1 MNEKPEALRLADLLD
16 KKWWRWK
23 DNPTDELKA
32 AAELR
37 RLHAENEKLRMTL
50 RVEESCSFRT
60 QMQQYAA
67 QRDELLEALTRIRAL
82 PVHADSIRMAHK
94 YAEDA
99 IAKAGGAE

>member
-1 MNEKPEALRLADLLD
+1 MNEKPEALRLAEILEAGSHQF
-16 KKWWRWK
+16 
-23 DNPTDELKA
+23 NEEA
-32 AAELR
+32 ADELR